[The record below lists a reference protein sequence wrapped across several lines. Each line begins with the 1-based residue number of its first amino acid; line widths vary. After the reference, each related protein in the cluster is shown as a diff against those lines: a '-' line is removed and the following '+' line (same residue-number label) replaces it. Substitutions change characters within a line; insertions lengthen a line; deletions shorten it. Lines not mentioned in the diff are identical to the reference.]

1 MIKFLFDTVLII
13 IIIFF
18 VWNIL
23 KRLFLKTFYPGA
35 FNRYQKEQEEKK
47 QKKSVKKK
55 KMENLNWDAETVDYE
70 EVKNKDDQK
79 EQDNK
84 K

>member
-1 MIKFLFDTVLII
+1 MKFIFELILAT

-23 KRLFLKTFYPGA
+23 KRLFFKSFYKYMGFKPNNNSEQDLKNSNT
-35 FNRYQKEQEEKK
+35 NIEKK
-47 QKKSVKKK
+47 V
-55 KMENLNWDAETVDYE
+55 NWDAETVDYE
-70 EVKNKDDQK
+70 EVKEDKY
-79 EQDNK
+79 K

>member
-1 MIKFLFDTVLII
+1 MKYFLDLILTT

-23 KRLFLKTFYPGA
+23 KRMFYTK
-35 FNRYQKEQEEKK
+35 FYQFPPKDNSNSQTT
-47 QKKSVKKK
+47 QKKSTSEKNV
-55 KMENLNWDAETVDYE
+55 NWDAETVDYE
-70 EVKNKDDQK
+70 EVD
-79 EQDNK
+79 K

>member
-1 MIKFLFDTVLII
+1 MKYILELVLSA

-23 KRLFLKTFYPGA
+23 KRVFFKTFYSYR
-35 FNRYQKEQEEKK
+35 FNNQNNNNKPDLQNSDKND
-47 QKKSVKKK
+47 QG
-55 KMENLNWDAETVDYE
+55 LNWDAETVDYE
-70 EVKNKDDQK
+70 EVKENKD
-79 EQDNK
+79 K

>member
-1 MIKFLFDTVLII
+1 MKYILELVLSA

-23 KRLFLKTFYPGA
+23 KRIFFKTFYSYR
-35 FNRYQKEQEEKK
+35 FNNQQNNNSKPDLQNSDKNNQGLK
-47 QKKSVKKK
+47 
-55 KMENLNWDAETVDYE
+55 WDAETVDYE
-70 EVKNKDDQK
+70 EVKENKD
-79 EQDNK
+79 K

>member
-1 MIKFLFDTVLII
+1 MKYILELVLSA

-23 KRLFLKTFYPGA
+23 KRIFFKTFYSYR
-35 FNRYQKEQEEKK
+35 FNNQNNNNKPDLQNSDKNNQGLK
-47 QKKSVKKK
+47 
-55 KMENLNWDAETVDYE
+55 WDAETVDYE
-70 EVKNKDDQK
+70 EVKENKD
-79 EQDNK
+79 K

>member
-1 MIKFLFDTVLII
+1 MKYILELVLSA

-23 KRLFLKTFYPGA
+23 KRVFFKTFYSYR
-35 FNRYQKEQEEKK
+35 FNSQNNNSKPDLQNSDKNN
-47 QKKSVKKK
+47 QG
-55 KMENLNWDAETVDYE
+55 LNWDAETVEYE
-70 EVKNKDDQK
+70 EVKENKD
-79 EQDNK
+79 K